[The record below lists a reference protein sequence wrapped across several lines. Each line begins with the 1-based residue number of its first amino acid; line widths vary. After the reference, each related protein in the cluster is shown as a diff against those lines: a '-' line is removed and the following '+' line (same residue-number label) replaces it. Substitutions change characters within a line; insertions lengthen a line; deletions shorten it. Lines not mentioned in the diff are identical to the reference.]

1 MLVRNIMMQKIDKFI
16 KLKDGKYKLTG
27 DKTLVLTSET
37 ILKYNLLVNK
47 SFADKELND
56 ILEYDKSIEAY
67 NKIIK
72 LLNRKFLTEKEI
84 IKKLKDDN
92 IKKEYI
98 DKIINKLKDNNF
110 INDKVYLQA
119 YIDDEINLKMTGPR
133 KIETDLLKL
142 GFNDQDIKLILNDI
156 EENVWLDKINK
167 MIQKKLKC
175 NHTKSGLSLKI
186 NIASYIVHL
195 GYSKEMVM
203 PIIDKYDYINM
214 DVIKK
219 EYEKQNKLLSKK
231 YSGEELNKMIRYKLI
246 NKGYKEEEIDKINE

>member
-47 SFADKELND
+47 SFDDKELND

-246 NKGYKEEEIDKINE
+246 NKGYKEEEIDNINE

>member
-47 SFADKELND
+47 SFDDKELND

-142 GFNDQDIKLILNDI
+142 GFNGQDIKLILNDI